1 MKKKK
6 LYSSEEKAMIIREHL
21 ENKVPVSELSEKY
34 EIHPNLLY
42 KWQMQLFEQ
51 APQSLSRKTAKEQ
64 RASTKELK
72 RISELEALLQRREKL
87 ITELVQENIDLKKN
101 LIGEILTR
109 NGLSRR

>member
-42 KWQMQLFEQ
+42 KWQKQYIRLDFIQQKSGTMSNFKVAELF
-51 APQSLSRKTAKEQ
+51 
-64 RASTKELK
+64 
-72 RISELEALLQRREKL
+72 
-87 ITELVQENIDLKKN
+87 
-101 LIGEILTR
+101 
-109 NGLSRR
+109 